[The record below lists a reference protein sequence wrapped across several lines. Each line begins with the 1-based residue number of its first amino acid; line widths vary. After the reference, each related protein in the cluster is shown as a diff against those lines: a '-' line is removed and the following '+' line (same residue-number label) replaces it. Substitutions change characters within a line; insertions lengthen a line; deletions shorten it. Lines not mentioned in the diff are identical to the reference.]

1 MIRDDVYQFIF
12 WVTVKLVRQYCY
24 EMEEILEGEDFNLV
38 SINSNR

>member
-12 WVTVKLVRQYCY
+12 WVTVKLVRQYWY